1 MLTPAQ
7 GCFRVPAASAE
18 AVVLTLSGLTAN
30 VALQVTL
37 LFCSRLACLTQ
48 QCSAEAGVYPGFALP
63 VLQQYIWWSVQ
74 PSQGEFTQKRITCR
88 QQLGRCRRGR
98 RCW

>member
-1 MLTPAQ
+1 MPAEVNRDKCYPDLACTTAGEFVLTPAQ

-37 LFCSRLACLTQ
+37 
-48 QCSAEAGVYPGFALP
+48 
-63 VLQQYIWWSVQ
+63 
-74 PSQGEFTQKRITCR
+74 
-88 QQLGRCRRGR
+88 
-98 RCW
+98 